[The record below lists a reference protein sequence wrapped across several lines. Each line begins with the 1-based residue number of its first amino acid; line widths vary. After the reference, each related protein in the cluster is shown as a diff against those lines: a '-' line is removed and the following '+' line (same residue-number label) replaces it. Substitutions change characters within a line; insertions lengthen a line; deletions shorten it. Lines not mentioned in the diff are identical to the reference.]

1 MKLKLAAAALAL
13 ISLSLTACTSFNS
26 EADHPVAKQP
36 AASLS
41 GSSWMMQTAKGEGCE
56 VPPVIEFSE
65 NRIAGDLGCNR
76 VMGFYEIENDKIKFD
91 QVATTMK
98 LCAPEYM
105 ELEKQM
111 SKIFTDS
118 RTFKK
123 TDSEL
128 SFFNDKGELVMT
140 LVPEKAGACD

>member
-1 MKLKLAAAALAL
+1 
-13 ISLSLTACTSFNS
+13 
-26 EADHPVAKQP
+26 
-36 AASLS
+36 
-41 GSSWMMQTAKGEGCE
+41 
-56 VPPVIEFSE
+56 
-65 NRIAGDLGCNR
+65 
-76 VMGFYEIENDKIKFD
+76 
-91 QVATTMK
+91 MK

-128 SFFNDKGELVMT
+128 SFLTTKMNS
-140 LVPEKAGACD
+140 

>member
-1 MKLKLAAAALAL
+1 
-13 ISLSLTACTSFNS
+13 
-26 EADHPVAKQP
+26 
-36 AASLS
+36 
-41 GSSWMMQTAKGEGCE
+41 
-56 VPPVIEFSE
+56 
-65 NRIAGDLGCNR
+65 
-76 VMGFYEIENDKIKFD
+76 MGFYEIENDKIKFD